1 MKIWN
6 YWEIELLIIALVIGM
21 IIANFLN
28 IIDLEQRL
36 EKLEKKRLFSYLK
49 K

>member
-6 YWEIELLIIALVIGM
+6 YWEIELVIISLVIGM

>member
-6 YWEIELLIIALVIGM
+6 YWEIELVIISLVIGM

-36 EKLEKKRLFSYLK
+36 EKLEKKK
-49 K
+49 II

>member
-6 YWEIELLIIALVIGM
+6 YWEIELVIIALVIGM